1 MADTS
6 HYRFTRDGVAF
17 KNGKFYWFSEEGVLV
32 LKPWPDPRAWTKDA
46 NHGWNASRKRADRV
60 FAFYIDNTVYDKP
73 PELPADLYEF
83 PGDEKTG
90 GAPVYTPLSD
100 EFPDILVLKEAAPPN
115 GDYDAVRNYR
125 QYEERRA
132 ISLYIR
138 FIPMT
143 VRTELRRYAERRW
156 HLLSLCAR
164 CPGAMDLSRSNPAL
178 LFALASNWAFHKPA
192 VKMPVRAA
200 RSLVN
205 RKQRVILKW
214 LGFPAT
220 ESVRRLLAKIRPD
233 ALTVPRLLWLREHL
247 PDPACLVLLQHLPRI
262 NDTVLRLV
270 TSRRVRPHLTP
281 RLLLDLCV
289 LEKGN
294 HKWSFLPQLTLLYDT
309 LRMCEAVNWERC
321 PVLFRSLEAVE
332 ALHRDLAW
340 RIAWVLRL
348 RKGVSYKRLPPP
360 PFPGTEWIRPLKTV
374 EAIAREGWE
383 QEHCAANY
391 ISLVAEGRQY
401 LYCVLKPLRGTLA
414 ISRNTGTKRWYPSQ
428 FRQAANA
435 PVPETIVKSTFEAL
449 FASGK
454 AQKEATVG

>member
-1 MADTS
+1 MSETP

-60 FAFYIDNTVYDKP
+60 FAFYIDNAVYDKP
-73 PELPADLYEF
+73 PQLPADLYEF
-83 PGDEKTG
+83 PGDEKNG

-100 EFPDILVLKEAAPPN
+100 EFPDILVLTEAAPPN
-115 GDYDAVRNYR
+115 GDYDAVRNYG
-125 QYEERRA
+125 QYEKRLA
-132 ISLYIR
+132 INR
-138 FIPMT
+138 FLSSIPEA
-143 VRTELRRYAERRW
+143 VRTELRRYSERRW
-156 HLLSLCAR
+156 HLLSLFAR

-192 VKMPVRAA
+192 VQWSVRAA
-200 RSLVN
+200 RGLIN

-220 ESVRRLLAKIRPD
+220 ESVRRLLAKISPN
-233 ALTVPRLLWLREHL
+233 ALTVLRLLWLREHL
-247 PDPACLVLLQHLPRI
+247 PDPACLALLKHLPRI

-281 RLLLDLCV
+281 RLLLDLCMIEQ
-289 LEKGN
+289 EKG
-294 HKWSFLPQLTLLYDT
+294 SILFPPQRTLLYDT

-321 PVLFRSLEAVE
+321 PVLFRSLEALK
-332 ALHRDLAW
+332 ALHRDLGW
-340 RIAWVLRL
+340 RIAWVLRM
-348 RKGVSYKRLPPP
+348 RKGVSYKRLPLP

-383 QEHCAANY
+383 QEHCAASY
-391 ISLVAEGRQY
+391 ISRVAEGHQY

-414 ISRNTGTKRWYPSQ
+414 ISRQAGTRRWYPSQ
-428 FRQAANA
+428 FRQLANA
-435 PVPETIVKSTFEAL
+435 PVPEAIVKSTFEAL

-454 AQKEATVG
+454 AQKQATVG